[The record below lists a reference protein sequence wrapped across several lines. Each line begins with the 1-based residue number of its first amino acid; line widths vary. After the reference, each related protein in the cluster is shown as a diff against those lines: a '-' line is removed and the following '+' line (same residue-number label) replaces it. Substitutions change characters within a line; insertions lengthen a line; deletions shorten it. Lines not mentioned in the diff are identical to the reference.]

1 MLVLAALLS
10 LSIVAGALLAR
21 RRRRARRP
29 EGLSSAMD
37 PMPAG
42 VKHLARTVS
51 DLSDLGLHLGS
62 ARATALAGKHRLGAL
77 LDLRQP

>member
-1 MLVLAALLS
+1 MLALAAILT
-10 LSIVAGALLAR
+10 LSIVVGALLALR
-21 RRRRARRP
+21 RRRGRRAP
-29 EGLSSAMD
+29 GLSSTID

-51 DLSDLGLHLGS
+51 DLSDVGLHLPA
-62 ARATALAGKHRLGAL
+62 ARTTALAGKHRLGAL